1 MEKFEIKQTA
11 HTPYFKIDYD
21 LGEIVYKGRFIP
33 DIDPFNFLQPI
44 LDAIKEYAISPL
56 MLTNFNVY
64 YEYVNTGNLH
74 SFINLFKAIK
84 KLEDQGI
91 ELMCKWH
98 YESESD
104 EDSIDMC
111 EHVSDASGLKF
122 VMVDDSLEEEDLI

>member
-11 HTPYFKIDYD
+11 HTPYFKIDFD

-33 DIDPFNFLQPI
+33 DIDAFNFLQPI
-44 LDAIKEYAISPL
+44 YNAIEEYAQSPL

-74 SFINLFKAIK
+74 SFIKLFKALK

-98 YESESD
+98 YDGEND

-111 EHVSDASGLKF
+111 EHVSDNSGLKF
-122 VMVDDSLEEEDLI
+122 TLIDDSESDDAMF